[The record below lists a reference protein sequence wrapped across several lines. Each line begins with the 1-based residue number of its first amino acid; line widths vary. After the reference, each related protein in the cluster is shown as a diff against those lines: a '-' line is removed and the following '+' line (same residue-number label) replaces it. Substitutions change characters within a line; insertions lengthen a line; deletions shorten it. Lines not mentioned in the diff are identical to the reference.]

1 MNTAIPTSIS
11 QQEAA
16 RLLIA
21 AAEKILDMRHGEG
34 YAATHPDDVGEFLM
48 DASLDLWV
56 KQADRLLELLPEL

>member
-34 YAATHPDDVGEFLM
+34 YAAAHPDDVGEFLM
-48 DASLDLWV
+48 DVSMDFMGKAG
-56 KQADRLLELLPEL
+56 